1 MLLKYKKE
9 NIMENSVRQLHT
21 EQTKSFDTEYI
32 DSQMFERLTEKLDL
46 MYPTNQSFNL
56 LDVGGG
62 NGLYADKILS
72 QYPDSRVTLIEPEQS
87 LIEKNRPH
95 YNKTLHCTLFQNQNL
110 DTTFDIVQF
119 NWVLHHFIGD
129 TYSSSIALQK
139 SALQTAYDNLSQ
151 HGIVVIFENFY
162 EGSLVSNLP
171 GALIYQLTSSKLLA
185 PVTKKLGANTSGVGV
200 CFNSRTKW
208 HDMLLETGFKEIFHV
223 PFYEFGNLGLL
234 KTKLLHLK
242 SQQVGLII
250 ARK

>member
-1 MLLKYKKE
+1 
-9 NIMENSVRQLHT
+9 MENSVRQLHA

-32 DSQMFERLTEKLDL
+32 DTQMFERLTEQIES
-46 MYPTNQSFNL
+46 MYPTDQPFNM

-72 QYPDSRVTLIEPEQS
+72 RYPDSRVTLIEPEQS

-95 YNKTLHCTLFQNQNL
+95 YNKTLRCSLFQDLNFE
-110 DTTFDIVQF
+110 TTFDIVQF

-129 TYSSSIALQK
+129 SYGRSHELQK
-139 SALQTAYDNLSQ
+139 SALQTAHDNLSQ
-151 HGIVVIFENFY
+151 NGIVVIFENFY
-162 EGSLVSNLP
+162 EGNLVSNLP
-171 GALIYQLTSSKLLA
+171 GALIYQLTASKLLA
-185 PVTKKLGANTSGVGV
+185 PITKKLGANTSGVGV
-200 CFNSRTKW
+200 CFNSRTRW
-208 HDMLLETGFKEIFHV
+208 HDMLLETGFKEILHV
-223 PFYEFGNLGLL
+223 PFYEFGNLGLV